1 MKIIFMDLT
10 NKEVVQEIVD
20 GCCRGDRKYQQ
31 ILYKETYGKMLGV
44 CLRYA
49 SSREEAKDFMHDGYL
64 KVFEKIKFFKNTG
77 SIEGWIRRIIVNNII
92 DTIRKRNKI
101 SFIDNPEESLSS
113 IKQDDEENLEMLN
126 FEQINAARII
136 ELIQELPPAY
146 RTVFNLYVIENF
158 SHKEIAEML
167 NINIGT
173 SKSNL
178 SKAKVKLKKLFIE
191 KYGNIYEQLG

>member
-1 MKIIFMDLT
+1 
-10 NKEVVQEIVD
+10 
-20 GCCRGDRKYQQ
+20 
-31 ILYKETYGKMLGV
+31 
-44 CLRYA
+44 
-49 SSREEAKDFMHDGYL
+49 MHDGYL
-64 KVFEKIKFFKNTG
+64 KVFEKIKFFRNTG

-92 DTIRKRNKI
+92 DTIRKKNKI
-101 SFIDNPEESLSS
+101 SFVDNPEESLSS
-113 IKQDDEENLEMLN
+113 LKQDDEENLEMLN

-146 RTVFNLYVIENF
+146 RTVFNLYVIEDY
-158 SHKEIAEML
+158 SHKEISEML

-191 KYGNIYEQLG
+191 KYGNILWATWIN

>member
-1 MKIIFMDLT
+1 LIQL
-10 NKEVVQEIVD
+10 
-20 GCCRGDRKYQQ
+20 
-31 ILYKETYGKMLGV
+31 
-44 CLRYA
+44 
-49 SSREEAKDFMHDGYL
+49 
-64 KVFEKIKFFKNTG
+64 EKK
-77 SIEGWIRRIIVNNII
+77 
-92 DTIRKRNKI
+92 NKI
-101 SFIDNPEESLSS
+101 SFVDNPEESLSS
-113 IKQDDEENLEMLN
+113 LKQDDGENLEMLN

-146 RTVFNLYVIENF
+146 RTVFNLYVIEDY
-158 SHKEIAEML
+158 SHKEISEML

>member
-1 MKIIFMDLT
+1 
-10 NKEVVQEIVD
+10 
-20 GCCRGDRKYQQ
+20 
-31 ILYKETYGKMLGV
+31 
-44 CLRYA
+44 
-49 SSREEAKDFMHDGYL
+49 MHDGYL
-64 KVFEKIKFFKNTG
+64 KVFEKIKFFRNTG

-92 DTIRKRNKI
+92 DTIRKKNKI
-101 SFIDNPEESLSS
+101 SFVDNPEESLSS
-113 IKQDDEENLEMLN
+113 LKQDDEENLEMLN

-146 RTVFNLYVIENF
+146 RTVFNLYVIEDY
-158 SHKEIAEML
+158 SHKEISEML